1 MGGNT
6 FENTVKKVMPNETKI
21 GGNQMISY
29 YELLGMIKK
38 VKFPSMVKYNDKTY
52 IWTGRYY
59 RRIGAD
65 NYLSGDIDEVDMV
78 EQNIEIIENNKQIE
92 KLKDLPTLSETELI
106 FVKKINEIIEVLNE
120 KEKI

>member
-1 MGGNT
+1 
-6 FENTVKKVMPNETKI
+6 
-21 GGNQMISY
+21 MISY
-29 YELLGMIKK
+29 YELLGMIKE
-38 VKFPSMVKYNDKTY
+38 VNFPSKVKYNDKTY